1 MDTVSYANRG
11 AAVDRSAAP
20 AKDVAMLRET
30 RYARNGA
37 YGIAYQVFGDGPI
50 DIVLGLGWISNLDA
64 IWEEPQFA
72 SFMSSFAGYA
82 RVVAYDARGVGLSDA
97 IPLGEPVSLDDRVG
111 DLRAVMDAAGTQQAA
126 LVAMGLSGPIF
137 ARFAV
142 RSPERVRALVLISS
156 ASHGSARATTAE
168 NGSVVVDLDTVA
180 PSAAREPS
188 FVAWWSAYQR
198 RSASPGS
205 AQMMARLNADID
217 VRAELSQVQA
227 PTLIVHR
234 TGDRAVPIVHAREV
248 TASIPGAVLFEAPG
262 ADHLPFIGDQVAITG
277 EIEQFLTGRRR
288 TPDLDQVLATIAA
301 IEVVDIAETAL
312 TLGDRRWAE
321 IWTRV
326 RAMLKEE
333 IELHHGRRAFSTLNG
348 VVASF
353 ADPER
358 AAHFALKAV
367 RSAQPLGITARA
379 GLHSGELVVVNAGV
393 AGVAIH
399 LALRVA
405 SLAAPGEVLISDTAR
420 GLAAGADLT
429 FEPGGEHPIPG
440 HPGEWRV
447 YRVGHATGD
456 APTSILRTRGERPA
470 VALSRR
476 EREIASL
483 LALGLSNRQI
493 GDELVIST
501 ATVERHVANMLAKL
515 GYRSRTQIA
524 AWVVDQGLLS
534 PAT

>member
-1 MDTVSYANRG
+1 
-11 AAVDRSAAP
+11 
-20 AKDVAMLRET
+20 MLRET

-37 YGIAYQVFGDGPI
+37 YSIAYQVFGDGPM
-50 DIVLGLGWISNLDA
+50 DIVFGLGWISNLDA

-72 SFMSSFAGYA
+72 SFVSSFARYA

-97 IPLGEPVSLDDRVG
+97 IPLGEAVSLDDRVG
-111 DLRAVMDAAGTQQAA
+111 DLRAVMDSAGVEQAA

-142 RSPERVRALVLISS
+142 QSPERVRALVLISS
-156 ASHGSARATTAE
+156 ASHGSARATSVDT
-168 NGSVVVDLDTVA
+168 GSVIVDLNTVA
-180 PSAAREPS
+180 PSAAKEPS

-205 AQMMARLNADID
+205 AQMIARLNADID
-217 VRAELSQVQA
+217 VRAELPQVQA

-234 TGDRAVPIVHAREV
+234 TGDRAVPIDHARGV
-248 TASIPGAVLFEAPG
+248 AASIPGAVMRELPG
-262 ADHLPFIGDQVAITG
+262 IDHLPFIGDHAAVAG
-277 EIEQFLTGRRR
+277 EVEQFLTGARRA
-288 TPDLDQVLATIAA
+288 PDLDQVLATIAA

-326 RAMLKEE
+326 RAILKEE
-333 IELHHGRRAFSTLNG
+333 IELHQGRRRFTTLNG

-353 ADPER
+353 DDPAA
-358 AAHFALKAV
+358 AAHFALKAL
-367 RSAQPLGITARA
+367 RSAQPLGVTARA
-379 GLHSGELVVVNAGV
+379 GLHSGELGIANEVV

-405 SLAAPGEVLISDTAR
+405 SLAGPGEVLISDTAR
-420 GLAAGADLT
+420 GLAGGADLT
-429 FEPGGEHPIPG
+429 FEPAGEHPIPG

-447 YRVGHATGD
+447 YRVVHAASD
-456 APTSILRTRGERPA
+456 APATAPRSRGERPS

-493 GDELVIST
+493 ADELVIST

-524 AWVVDQGLLS
+524 AWVVDHGLLGA
-534 PAT
+534 AT